1 MAFDGLMM
9 AAVTAQLKGTIEGGA
24 VSKLAMPEK
33 DELLITIR
41 NNSNNY
47 RLLISA
53 GASLPL
59 IYLTD
64 ENRQSPLTAPAF
76 CMLLRK
82 YLGGARIINVR
93 QEGLER
99 IIIIDFEHLDDLGD
113 LSVKHLIFEMMG
125 KHSNIIFTN
134 ASDTIIDSIKRVPS
148 SVSSIREVLPG
159 REYAFPTELEKSQ
172 PFDADI
178 DSFSKICISEE
189 TEIYKII
196 YKNYA
201 GISPASALELC
212 FRSGIDG
219 EAIGKELSQSE
230 ISRLFACL
238 KDMTTDVRSG
248 SFKPEMVLRHKLPV
262 DFSAVHM
269 SMYENTDYEIISY
282 DSVSK
287 LLEAFYSSREIHSR
301 IRQKSADLRKIVTN
315 LLERS
320 VKKYDLQHKQL
331 LDCEGKDK
339 YKVYGDLLNTY
350 GYSLQGGENS
360 FSCENYY
367 DDNHIIAIPLDS
379 HKTASENAKKYY
391 DRYAKLRRTE
401 HALND
406 EIVKTENDIEHLSG
420 ILQSIDTS
428 ASESDL
434 AQIRQELIDF
444 GYIKRTNRNNLASK
458 PVKSQPLHI
467 VSSDGFDIYIGK
479 NNYQNEEVTFKIAD
493 SNDMWFHAKGVPGSH
508 VVVKCNAKPNE
519 LPDRVYEEAASLAAF
534 YSKNSGN
541 DKVEVDYTLRKN
553 LKRTSGG
560 APGFVIYHTNYSVM
574 ATPRAK
580 I

>member
-33 DELLITIR
+33 DELLLTIR

-159 REYAFPTELEKSQ
+159 RLYAFPTELEKSQ

-178 DSFSKICISEE
+178 DSFTKICISEE

-287 LLEAFYSSREIHSR
+287 LLEAFYSSREIYSR

-508 VVVKCNAKPNE
+508 VVVKCNGKPNE

>member
-1 MAFDGLMM
+1 M

-33 DELLITIR
+33 DELLLTIR

-178 DSFSKICISEE
+178 DSFTKICISEE

-508 VVVKCNAKPNE
+508 VVVKCNGKPNE

-541 DKVEVDYTLRKN
+541 DKVEFDYTLRKN

>member
-33 DELLITIR
+33 DELLLTIR

-82 YLGGARIINVR
+82 YLSGARIINVH

-99 IIIIDFEHLDDLGD
+99 IVIIDFEHLDDLGD

-134 ASDTIIDSIKRVPS
+134 ASGTIIDSIKRVPS

-159 REYAFPTELEKSQ
+159 RVYAFPTELEKSQ

-178 DSFSKICISEE
+178 DSFIEVCISEE
-189 TEIYKII
+189 TEIYKVI

-201 GISPASALELC
+201 GISPASAMELC

-219 EAIGKELSQSE
+219 EKICKELSKSE
-230 ISRLFACL
+230 ISRLFARL
-238 KDMTTDVRSG
+238 KDMTTDIRNG
-248 SFKPEMVLRHKLPV
+248 SFKPEMISRHKVPV

-269 SMYENTDYEIISY
+269 SMYEDTDYDIESY
-282 DSVSK
+282 DSVSE
-287 LLEAFYSSREIHSR
+287 LLEAFYSSRELYSR
-301 IRQKSADLRKIVTN
+301 MRQKSADLRKIVTN
-315 LLERS
+315 LLERA

-401 HALND
+401 LALND

-428 ASESDL
+428 TSENDL
-434 AQIRQELIDF
+434 SQIRQELTDF
-444 GYIKRTNRNNLASK
+444 GYVKRSNRGNPVSK
-458 PVKSQPLHI
+458 PVKSQPMHM

-508 VVVKCNAKPNE
+508 VIVKCNGKSDE
-519 LPDRVYEEAASLAAF
+519 LPDRLYEEAASLAAF

-560 APGFVIYHTNYSVM
+560 APGFVIYHTNYSAM